1 MKTII
6 TYSMVLLTAISY
18 AQEKYQ
24 DGMNKAFEL
33 WLNKQDA
40 QALNLFE
47 RIANAEQD
55 NWVPHYYVAQMNI
68 LKSWGVKDKNVLKAQ
83 LDKAQDHLNT
93 AMSLSAD
100 NAELLILQAQIYTNW
115 IAYDGMT
122 YGMAYSG
129 KITELY
135 NKAYTLDPANPRV
148 VLSKAE
154 WDMGS
159 ARYFG
164 QDPTPH
170 CTKVKDAITLFET
183 YEVAGEF
190 YPDWGR
196 EHAKNVMASCS
207 Q

>member
-1 MKTII
+1 
-6 TYSMVLLTAISY
+6 
-18 AQEKYQ
+18 
-24 DGMNKAFEL
+24 MNKAFEL
-33 WLNKQDA
+33 WSQD
-40 QALNLFE
+40 QSEEALNLFE
-47 RIANAEQD
+47 RIANAEPD

-68 LKSWGVKDKNVLKAQ
+68 LKSWGLKDQDQLKAQ
-83 LDKAQDHLNT
+83 LDKAQEHVNT
-93 AMSLSAD
+93 AMGLSPD

-122 YGMAYSG
+122 YGMKYSG
-129 KITELY
+129 KVSELY
-135 NKAYTLDPANPRV
+135 NKAQSLDPNNPRV

-170 CTKVKDAITLFET
+170 CDKVKDAIKLFET
-183 YEVAGEF
+183 YEVAGAF

-196 EHAKNVMASCS
+196 DHAKNVMASCN